1 MGTPAASGGPMAPTD
16 ADGDLDEAQIFGLDE
31 PSPRE
36 RKPPE
41 RPPGRP
47 RSLAGSKRSSGA
59 SSLATSDGEGEPA
72 ERKQQRASLDQ
83 VPPLRGSL
91 AGPGSARAPAF
102 GPGEDDR
109 TLLSNLGAAAD
120 PSALIPI
127 PGGSSQKRQRALTA
141 PSVLGTSAPINIP
154 AGVAVRGRDGEEG
167 GQKENAFKD
176 LAPHTFMPPHLLG
189 AMDTSALLGTTPATE
204 SDILKRRNIV
214 LKGTGFL

>member
-1 MGTPAASGGPMAPTD
+1 MAPTD
-16 ADGDLDEAQIFGLDE
+16 ADGDLDEAEIFGLDE

-36 RKPPE
+36 REPPA

-72 ERKQQRASLDQ
+72 ERKLQRASLDQ

-91 AGPGSARAPAF
+91 AGPAPPRAPAF

-109 TLLSNLGAAAD
+109 TLLS
-120 PSALIPI
+120 ALIPVPI
-127 PGGSSQKRQRALTA
+127 PGSSQKRQRARTA

-176 LAPHTFMPPHLLG
+176 LAPHTFVPPHLLG